1 VSEPSELPPSESE
14 AESETAIQPTEV
26 EVQASRVVGA
36 LRQLVPDVSAEP
48 ARNYIRLTVPVAQLE
63 PAARILRDSLGYALL
78 SMVTAVDYPDRIEV
92 IYLAFALDH
101 PHGVELR
108 TQLPREELPDCPSLM
123 SVWPGAD
130 FQERETYDLMG
141 INFVGHPD
149 LRRILTDDDFPGH
162 PLRKDFSIDPDY
174 VLMRHLRFGV
184 EGQLRPESEPDDP
197 PLPTPPPQGER
208 EQQADPPLREGRDR
222 HAVEGAEPG

>member
-1 VSEPSELPPSESE
+1 VESSLSEPSDAEPATTSTPPETQDESKDDSHPSE
-14 AESETAIQPTEV
+14 V
-26 EVQASRVVGA
+26 GVQASRVAGA
-36 LRQLVPDVSAEP
+36 LHRLIPDVAAEP
-48 ARNYIRLTVPVAQLE
+48 SRNYVRVVVPTDQLE
-63 PAARILRDSLGYALL
+63 AAARILRDELGYKLL
-78 SMVTAVDYPDRIEV
+78 SMVTAVDYPDRIDI

-108 TQLPREELPDCPSLM
+108 TQLPRVDLPDCPSLT

-130 FQERETYDLMG
+130 FQERETYDMMG

-184 EGQLRPESEPDDP
+184 EGQLKPPD
-197 PLPTPPPQGER
+197 
-208 EQQADPPLREGRDR
+208 
-222 HAVEGAEPG
+222 GAESS

>member
-1 VSEPSELPPSESE
+1 MSEPRDAEPTTRSADRPQGDDLAETQPSGVELQAWRVAGVLNRLIPDVVAAPSRNYVRVVV
-14 AESETAIQPTEV
+14 PTEH
-26 EVQASRVVGA
+26 
-36 LRQLVPDVSAEP
+36 
-48 ARNYIRLTVPVAQLE
+48 LE
-63 PAARILRDSLGYALL
+63 AAARLLRDELGYALL
-78 SMVTAVDYPDRIEV
+78 SMMTAVDYPDQIDV
-92 IYLAFALDH
+92 GYLAFALDH

-108 TQLPREELPDCPSLM
+108 TQLPRVDLPDCPSLT

-130 FQERETYDLMG
+130 FQERETYDMMG

-184 EGQLRPESEPDDP
+184 EGQLKPGD
-197 PLPTPPPQGER
+197 
-208 EQQADPPLREGRDR
+208 
-222 HAVEGAEPG
+222 GAEPS

>member
-1 VSEPSELPPSESE
+1 MSEPNELPPRESE
-14 AESETAIQPTEV
+14 AETETAAQPTEV
-26 EVQASRVVGA
+26 EVQASRVSGA
-36 LRQLVPDVSAEP
+36 LRQLIPDIAAEP
-48 ARNYIRLTVPVAQLE
+48 ARNYVRVTVPVEQLE
-63 PAARILRDSLGYALL
+63 PTARVLRDSLGYALL
-78 SMVTAVDYPDRIEV
+78 SMVTAVDYPDHIEV

-108 TQLPREELPDCPSLM
+108 TQLPREELPDCPSLT

-184 EGQLRPESEPDDP
+184 EGQLRPQSEAEDTDPNNGVESGG
-197 PLPTPPPQGER
+197 PT
-208 EQQADPPLREGRDR
+208 A
-222 HAVEGAEPG
+222 